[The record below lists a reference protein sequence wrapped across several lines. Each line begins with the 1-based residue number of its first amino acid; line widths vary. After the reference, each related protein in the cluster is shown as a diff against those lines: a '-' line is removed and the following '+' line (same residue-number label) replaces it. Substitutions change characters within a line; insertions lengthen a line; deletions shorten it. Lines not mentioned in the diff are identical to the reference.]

1 MREKTI
7 LFDLCHN
14 EMLNIDEEEFS
25 DFKDLLKNLNLKIKK
40 IKSENLRKSDIEN
53 VDVLVIG
60 NPIDDYFS
68 NQENKQ
74 HKSR

>member
-1 MREKTI
+1 MILYSKMREKTI

-53 VDVLVIG
+53 IHRD
-60 NPIDDYFS
+60 
-68 NQENKQ
+68 K
-74 HKSR
+74 HTAK